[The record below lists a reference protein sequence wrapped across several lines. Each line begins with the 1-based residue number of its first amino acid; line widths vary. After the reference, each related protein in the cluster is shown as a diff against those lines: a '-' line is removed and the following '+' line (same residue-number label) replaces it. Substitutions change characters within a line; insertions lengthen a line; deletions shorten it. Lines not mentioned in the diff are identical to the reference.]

1 MINTPDPIVSLVIT
15 IIYCVGVV
23 TFVFLFVLF
32 SNWLERKV
40 SAHIQDRLGPMET
53 GGWHGWSQA
62 IADAI
67 KLLVKEDIIP
77 TAADSRLFRLAP
89 YIVFVGSLAGFAVL
103 PFAMNLIGSDLNIGV
118 YYIIAVSS
126 LVVIGILMA
135 GWASNNKWALYG
147 AMRSAAQMVSY
158 EVPVALSLLV
168 PVLMSGSLSMQDIVQ
183 NQEGGFWRW
192 YVFRAFPFSLISFVI
207 YFWASLAEVNRTPF
221 DIPEADSELVAGYF
235 TEYSGMRFAIF
246 FLAEY
251 GNMFVVS
258 AIAATLFLGGWQPI
272 LPALKFI
279 PGPFWFVGKAFALV
293 LMQMWLR
300 WTLPR
305 LRVDQLMHVCWKIF
319 LPFSFANL
327 MIVGLW
333 TVLAKK

>member
-1 MINTPDPIVSLVIT
+1 MINMADPIIKLLIT

-23 TFVFLFVLF
+23 GFVFLFVLF

-53 GGWHGWSQA
+53 GGWHGWAQA

-77 TAADSRLFRLAP
+77 NAADSKLFRLAP

-103 PFAMNLIGSDLNIGV
+103 PFAFNLIGSDLNIGV
-118 YYIIAVSS
+118 YYVIAVSS

-135 GWASNNKWALYG
+135 GWASNNKWAMYG
-147 AMRSAAQMVSY
+147 AMRAAAQMVSY

-168 PVLMSGSLSMQDIVQ
+168 PVMIAGTLSMQELVQ
-183 NQEGGFWRW
+183 DQAGGFWRW
-192 YVFRAFPFSLISFVI
+192 YVFRTFPFSTIAFVI

-258 AIAATLFLGGWQPI
+258 AIAATVFLGGWQPLI
-272 LPALKFI
+272 PALKFI
-279 PGPFWFVGKAFALV
+279 PGPFWFVSKAFVLV

-327 MIVGLW
+327 LIVGLW
-333 TVLAKK
+333 VVLAK